1 MEVNDIFP
9 DGLSVDAALE
19 LLEPLAVYV
28 AGMAIYAIF
37 IFKFYRFVAS
47 RDMFELDFSKYE
59 ASRFK
64 FVRTVLHFFFYVLR
78 YLILFPV
85 FAFFWFAV
93 LTVILAFL
101 SRDQAFT
108 QVLLVALAT
117 VGTIRIASYY
127 EEDLS
132 RDLAKILPFAV
143 LGIFLINASFFEV
156 SESLD
161 ILKQA
166 DDHRETILYYLIA
179 LIALEFALRIA
190 MAAITIFC
198 AVRDRIRMGPA
209 PDEEDEP
216 FSPAEEPEV
225 EGPSAQEPEAEE
237 YAPQEEAPQ
246 YDDPTASEAAEEPV
260 GEGAP
265 NRDA

>member
-1 MEVNDIFP
+1 MNEIFP
-9 DGLSVDAALE
+9 NGLNINDAFDLVG
-19 LLEPLAVYV
+19 PLAVYV
-28 AGMAIYAIF
+28 AGMAVYAVF

-64 FVRTVLHFFFYVLR
+64 FVRTVLHFVFYVLR
-78 YLILFPV
+78 YLILFPF

-101 SRDQAFT
+101 SKGKEFAD
-108 QVLLVALAT
+108 VLLVALAT

-127 EEDLS
+127 NEDLS

-143 LGIFLINASFFEV
+143 LGIFLIDVSFFKIDA
-156 SESLD
+156 SLD

-179 LIALEFALRIA
+179 LIALEFALRLA
-190 MAAITIFC
+190 MAVVTIFM
-198 AVRDRIRMGPA
+198 ATRGWFLRGPA
-209 PDEEDEP
+209 PAEAAEPPPPSETLEEP
-216 FSPAEEPEV
+216 PAEEYPPQDDDATQSQATEDASA
-225 EGPSAQEPEAEE
+225 EGD
-237 YAPQEEAPQ
+237 PQ
-246 YDDPTASEAAEEPV
+246 DD
-260 GEGAP
+260 
-265 NRDA
+265 R